1 MNDKLDLALVG
12 TLLKKQFQ
20 ERAAAFKKGY
30 FDAIGFL
37 LQVLLVAAIIA
48 IFVTFFGQFTDIYL
62 AIRTNGVSNPDARLF
77 ELLSISYTIILL
89 FLIFSAISK
98 INRALFT
105 ADDLKL
111 FTAMPVGAKT
121 LYVSRLITIYLSQL
135 VLAFL
140 IILPVNLTVAI
151 HVAEEP
157 MFYYMTFVMCILL
170 PLMSIAI
177 ASILALPYHALLRF
191 LKPKFVLTFVCV
203 TALTAVLVIGYAV
216 ILNAIKE
223 MLFGDDLKYFFNER
237 VMAGIALV
245 AKNLYPGVWLANFMT
260 GQDQLYSGLGVLL
273 ILFMCLLLSMVILR
287 KIMEAVLQSRI
298 SGTPNFVFAERD
310 ISPRRKPFAALLRK
324 EFLQIF
330 RTPSYMFSYFSVAVV
345 MPLMVYFCMSIGA
358 SLVEKLIGVNCNV
371 EIAIFLTLLF
381 GALTNVFC
389 STNVSRDGEVFYSVK
404 AMPVD
409 HKTVFFSKI
418 IFCLIVTVA
427 TQLISAMVLL
437 FTGYIA
443 WYVALF
449 VFFGGVLLSF
459 SQICIATRYDFDHAK
474 FSSEEDGE
482 IKESGNT
489 VSTVIVLGMLGAFL
503 TGGSVLIVRMLT
515 SLRGISVGYLTYL
528 IVTIIAVAASVLSY
542 LYFATRL
549 GKKYY
554 EFSGGGLM

>member
-1 MNDKLDLALVG
+1 MNDKLDFSLVRA
-12 TLLKKQFQ
+12 LLKKQWQ
-20 ERAAAFKKGY
+20 ERAAAFKKGN
-30 FDAIGFL
+30 FDAIGFM
-37 LQVLLVAAIIA
+37 LQIALIAAIIA
-48 IFVTFFGQFTDIYL
+48 IFVTFFGQFSDIYL
-62 AIRTNGVSNPDARLF
+62 GIKTNGVSNPDARLF
-77 ELLSISYTIILL
+77 ELLSICYTIILI

-151 HVAEEP
+151 HVAEGP

-177 ASILALPYHALLRF
+177 ASILALPYHALMKF

-203 TALTAVLVIGYAV
+203 TALTAVFVIGYAV
-216 ILNAIKE
+216 ILSAIKE

-237 VMAGIALV
+237 VMNGIALV
-245 AKNLYPGVWLANFMT
+245 AKNLYPGVWLANFMM
-260 GQDQLYSGLGVLL
+260 GQDQLYSGLGILL
-273 ILFMCLLLSMVILR
+273 ILFICLLLSMVILR

-298 SGTPNFVFAERD
+298 SGTPNFVYSKSE
-310 ISPRRKPFAALLRK
+310 ISARKKPFVAMLKK

-345 MPLMVYFCMSIGA
+345 MPLMVYFCMSIGS
-358 SLVEKLIGVNCNV
+358 SLVEKLIGIKCNT

-389 STNVSRDGEVFYSVK
+389 ATNVSRDGEVFYSIK

-409 HKTVFFSKI
+409 YKTVFFSKI
-418 IFCLIVTVA
+418 VFCMIVTVA
-427 TQLISAMVLL
+427 SQLISAMAML
-437 FTGYIA
+437 FTGYVE

-449 VFFGGVLLSF
+449 IFFGGVVLSF
-459 SQICIATRYDFDHAK
+459 AQICIATRYDFNHAK
-474 FSSEEDGE
+474 FSTEDDGE
-482 IKESGNT
+482 IKESSNT
-489 VSTVIVLGMLGAFL
+489 VSTVIVIGMICAFL

-515 SLRGISVGYLTYL
+515 SLRNIPMNYLTYL
-528 IVTIIAVAASVLSY
+528 IVTFVAILAAALSY
-542 LYFATRL
+542 LYFIRKL
-549 GKKYY
+549 GRKYY